1 MQRPLSHLTDLSV
14 TWSFNLEKA
23 PWWGGFFEQMIQS
36 IERCLKKTI
45 SRVKLSYDE
54 LLTAFTEV
62 EAIVNSRPLSYLS
75 SEDLTEP
82 LTLSHLLAG
91 RRILSLPDSS
101 GANTDAND
109 EIFVV
114 SSEDLNFRLQHLT
127 RALDY
132 YWVQW
137 RDECLLVFRERYH
150 TITNVGVPQSP
161 IVGST

>member
-1 MQRPLSHLTDLSV
+1 
-14 TWSFNLEKA
+14 
-23 PWWGGFFEQMIQS
+23 MIQS

-132 YWVQW
+132 YWWVVH
-137 RDECLLVFRERYH
+137 DEHCPRSLWKLGRVTGVIIGNDGQVRGAVVKV
-150 TITNVGVPQSP
+150 ITNGNDAK
-161 IVGST
+161 I